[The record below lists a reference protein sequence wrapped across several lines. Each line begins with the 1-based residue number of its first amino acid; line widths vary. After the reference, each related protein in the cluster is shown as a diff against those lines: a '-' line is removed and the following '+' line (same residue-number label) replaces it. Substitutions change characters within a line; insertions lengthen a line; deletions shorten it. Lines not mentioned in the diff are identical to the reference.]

1 MKKLLLGAVAFG
13 LMSGAALAEPQKL
26 DDSVLGTVAAGFLVP
41 SSSVWTLT
49 ALQNTQN
56 TTTSNL
62 RYASQDL
69 SAGSV
74 NNVYS
79 TGVLATGISAVGSSM
94 AGVTGTI
101 NSN

>member
-49 ALQNTQN
+49 AMQNTE
-56 TTTSNL
+56 TTTTTNM
-62 RYASQDL
+62 RAVSQDL
-69 SAGSV
+69 TSGSI
-74 NNVYS
+74 NNVYA
-79 TGVLATGISAVGSSM
+79 TGVLAHGVSAMGSSASSISAV
-94 AGVTGTI
+94 I
-101 NSN
+101 N

>member
-1 MKKLLLGAVAFG
+1 MKKLLLGVAAFG

-26 DDSVLGTVAAGFLVP
+26 DDGALGTVAAGFLVP

-49 ALQNTQN
+49 ALQNTETTN
-56 TTTSNL
+56 TTNM

-74 NNVYS
+74 NNVYA
-79 TGVLATGISAVGSSM
+79 TGVLGQNIAAFGSSV

-101 NSN
+101 SGN